1 MFRVHPY
8 AQFRS
13 HIDVVCPQSADPDR
27 NARILKMSDPM
38 RHLNDEEEKGLAGEV
53 SYRTMIGARDR
64 TKLHKEI
71 RAGDLDTADGDDAS
85 TVKADDAGNN

>member
-1 MFRVHPY
+1 M
-8 AQFRS
+8 QFSS
-13 HIDVVCPQSADPDR
+13 HIDDACLQSTDPDR

-38 RHLNDEEEKGLAGEV
+38 RHLNDEEDKEMAEEL
-53 SYRTMIGARDR
+53 SYRTMVGARDR

-71 RAGDLDTADGDDAS
+71 RAGDVDTTTDGDGAS